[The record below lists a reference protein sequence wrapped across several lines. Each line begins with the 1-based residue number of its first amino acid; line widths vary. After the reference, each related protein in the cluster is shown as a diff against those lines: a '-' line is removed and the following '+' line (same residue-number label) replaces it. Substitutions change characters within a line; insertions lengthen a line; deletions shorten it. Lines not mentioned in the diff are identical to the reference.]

1 MNTTI
6 LTYPADCES
15 MRLDLFISRQLEG
28 ETRTAVQ
35 RLIEAGNVLVDGLVV
50 RPSLK
55 LKGGEQVSVE
65 IPAPTEAEPQPE
77 SIPLEVLY
85 EDSDLIVINKPAGLV
100 VHPGPGNS
108 SGTLVNALLAHCSDL
123 SGIGGELRPGIVHR
137 LDKGTSGVLVAAKND
152 HAHRA
157 LSDQFHVHSVKR
169 IYQALVFGTPPT
181 DSGKIE
187 SAIGRHPTERLRQ
200 SGKAKNGKHA
210 ITRWRVNER
219 YGRITLVEL
228 RLETGRTHQIRV
240 HMTEAGFPLLGDP
253 LYPDGGRVNNLP
265 DTRLKKMI
273 SMLGRQALHAR
284 TLGFIHPVTGEYLE
298 FTTAMPNDM
307 QAICDYLTSI
317 STSISPSE
325 DPQAAATVRRSD

>member
-1 MNTTI
+1 
-6 LTYPADCES
+6 

-28 ETRTAVQ
+28 ETRTAIQ
-35 RLIEAGNVLVDGLVV
+35 RLIEAGNVLVDGQIV

-65 IPAPTEAEPQPE
+65 IPAPMEAEPQPE
-77 SIPLEVLY
+77 SIPLDVLY
-85 EDSDLIVINKPAGLV
+85 EDSDLIVINKPAGMV

-152 HAHRA
+152 RAHQG
-157 LSDQFHVHSVKR
+157 LSAQFHVHTVKR
-169 IYQALVFGTPPT
+169 IYQALVFGVPQT

-187 SAIGRHPTERLRQ
+187 GTIGRHPTERLRQ

-210 ITRWRVNER
+210 ITRWRVKER
-219 YGRITLVEL
+219 YGRISLMEL

-253 LYPDGGRVNNLP
+253 LYPDGGRVNNLA

-273 SMLGRQALHAR
+273 MTLGRQALHAR
-284 TLGFIHPVTGEYLE
+284 TLGFIHPVTAEYLE
-298 FTTAMPNDM
+298 FSTEMPSDM
-307 QAICDYLTSI
+307 QAICDYLTGI
-317 STSISPSE
+317 STGVTPSE
-325 DPQAAATVRRSD
+325 ALQAAATVPHSD